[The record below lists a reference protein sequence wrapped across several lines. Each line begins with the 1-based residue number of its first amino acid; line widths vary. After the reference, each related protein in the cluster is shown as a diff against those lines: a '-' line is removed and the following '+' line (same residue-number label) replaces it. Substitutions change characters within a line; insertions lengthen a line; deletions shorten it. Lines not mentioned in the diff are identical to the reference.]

1 MWLEYAT
8 GEVCLETL
16 HGADQQRDFLPLG
29 AHGGGALAFRLVHR
43 QDHARGT
50 GISGREGGKGFGRG
64 SSTRFAAR
72 WRYRMYGAGCR
83 ALAEAITASRVHRH
97 AVNSA
102 RVHGDGQKVQEVDFS
117 RTLQARQPVSGST
130 KTCKVVYQNMQPGYQ
145 NGRPNI
151 DNAVDSTKTAQ
162 RGPALKPQKPR
173 TENPV
178 SHAEQEDIATRVWE
192 QIKATPE
199 GKKLAEVFRI

>member
-1 MWLEYAT
+1 MRIFLYRFWPLGAGIFSKQITGFMWLEHAT
-8 GEVCLETL
+8 GEVCLEAFY
-16 HGADQQRDFLPLG
+16 GANQQRDFFPLE

-117 RTLQARQPVSGST
+117 RTLPDPST
-130 KTCKVVYQNMQPGYQ
+130 RFRVYQNMQSGLPKY
-145 NGRPNI
+145 
-151 DNAVDSTKTAQ
+151 
-162 RGPALKPQKPR
+162 
-173 TENPV
+173 
-178 SHAEQEDIATRVWE
+178 ATWVPKR
-192 QIKATPE
+192 
-199 GKKLAEVFRI
+199 